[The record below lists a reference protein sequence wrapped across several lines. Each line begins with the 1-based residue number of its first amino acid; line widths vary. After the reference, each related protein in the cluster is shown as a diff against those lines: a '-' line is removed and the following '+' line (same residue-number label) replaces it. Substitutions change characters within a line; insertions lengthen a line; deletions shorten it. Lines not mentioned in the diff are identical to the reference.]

1 MKRRVKRITSRAFLL
16 AIAITLISVPIA
28 HTPAGESPWWQVLT
42 GSRPTNLPP
51 GGSGRLV
58 LTITNLGDWP
68 ADGSG
73 TPVTIVD
80 ELPEGLTATGYE
92 AFAGVKDF
100 SGPVECDIE
109 AAGTLVTCT
118 FEGTLPSYEA
128 LEIEVLVDVT
138 GEPGA
143 PGKVTV
149 SGGNAATASASQP
162 IEVSE
167 EEVPF
172 GFEYFSAQAEEEG
185 GAPTTQA
192 GKHPFQLTTT
202 IQLNSGDIIPG
213 PTRDQTLIEQPALP
227 RNVRF
232 PLPPGLVGNVSV
244 MPTCTLARFNSL
256 PADSCPPETAVG
268 VASVTIVE
276 SQFLG
281 LVRIAVPV
289 FNLVP
294 APGEPARFGFLVKNA
309 AVVIRTKVDPND
321 DYKITASVANASQL
335 AQFLGSTVTLWG
347 TPGDPRHDAARG
359 WECVNRFP
367 EEMGPCVRPPDM
379 SEDAFLRMPVSCV
392 TPLDFQVDLEPWNV
406 PLGSV
411 VEEAQFNGG
420 TMSGCNQVPFNPTI
434 GSAPTSSEAS
444 SPSGLAFEL
453 EMPNA
458 GLLNPKATASEGQ
471 AKKVEVTL
479 PQGMTI
485 NPSQAEGLGACSP
498 AQYAAETA
506 GSLPGQGCPE
516 SSKVGS
522 VQVKTPLLEEE
533 AHGSLYVASPYDNP
547 FDSLLALYMVAKIPQ
562 RGILVKQAGKV
573 ALDPVTGQITS
584 TFDDLPQLP
593 FETFKLNF
601 FGGDRAPLA
610 MPPNCGSYEMVAR
623 FFPWHASNPDA
634 PLPSEIVTRTTSF
647 NVDRGPSGTPCPSGT
662 PPFRPGFEAGTTN
675 NSAGRYSPFNLRLTR
690 ADGDGEFSD
699 FSLELPPGVIGSI
712 AGIPF
717 CPDQGIAAARA
728 RTGPDGG
735 QEELAS
741 PSCPAASQI
750 GRTLVGAGVGPQLSY
765 APGKIYLAGPYQG
778 AKLSIVAISTAK
790 VGPFDLGTVVIR
802 QALRVDPET
811 AEVTTDG
818 SSDPI
823 PQILQGI
830 RVHARDIRAYIDRP
844 DFIFNPTNCE
854 RMSASANVT
863 TAAGQSAEV
872 SSPFQAADCASLGF
886 KPKLS
891 LALLGGTKRT
901 ATPRLKAVLTARKGD
916 ANIGRAQVTLPR
928 SAFLEQAHI
937 RTVCTRVQFRA
948 GAGNGAECPKAS
960 IYGKARAFTPLLDEP
975 LAGPVFLRS
984 SDNELP
990 DLVAALHSSRADFNL
1005 VGRIDSLNGRIRNT
1019 FDAPPDVPVTKFVLE
1034 MQGGKK
1040 GLIVNSTNICKG
1052 KHRAIANF
1060 KGQNGRRH
1068 QFNPV
1073 VKAQCGGKKGAKGKR
1088 K

>member
-1 MKRRVKRITSRAFLL
+1 MKRATYTTLLCALALL
-16 AIAITLISVPIA
+16 ATVPA
-28 HTPAGESPWWQVLT
+28 SASAAPSPWWQVLS
-42 GSRPTNLPP
+42 GSRPTILPP
-51 GGSGRLV
+51 GGSGDLV
-58 LTITNLGDWP
+58 LTITNLGDAP

-73 TPVTIVD
+73 TPVTVVD
-80 ELPEGLTATGYE
+80 ELPEGVTATDVE
-92 AFAGVKDF
+92 AFAGILDF
-100 SGPVECDIE
+100 YDPAEPVECEIE
-109 AAGTLVTCT
+109 AAGTRVTCT
-118 FEGTLPSYEA
+118 YEGTLPSYEA
-128 LEIEVLVDVT
+128 IEVEILVEQT
-138 GEPGA
+138 GEVGA
-143 PGKVTV
+143 AGKVTV
-149 SGGNAATASASQP
+149 SGGNAPAASTSQQ
-162 IEVSE
+162 IKVSE
-167 EEVPF
+167 EAVPF
-172 GFEYFSAQAEEEG
+172 GIEYFSAQAEEEG

-202 IQLNSGDIIPG
+202 IQLNSGNVLGDG
-213 PTRDQTLIEQPALP
+213 TRRNSTVEQPAIP

-232 PLPPGLVGNVSV
+232 PLPEGLIGNASV
-244 MPTCTLARFNSL
+244 MPTCTLEQLNEL
-256 PADSCPPETAVG
+256 PADNCSPETAVG
-268 VASVTIVE
+268 VASVTVVE
-276 SQFLG
+276 SLFLG
-281 LVRIAVPV
+281 LARIAVPV
-289 FNLVP
+289 FNLEP
-294 APGEPARFGFLVKNA
+294 APGEPARFGFSVKNA
-309 AVVIRTKVDPND
+309 PVVIGTRVDPDD
-321 DYKITASVANASQL
+321 DYKITAEVRNASQL

-347 TPGDPRHDAARG
+347 TPGDPRHDPARG
-359 WECVNRFP
+359 WECTNRFP
-367 EEMGPCVRPPDM
+367 DEGLGPCVRPPIG
-379 SEDAFLRMPVSCV
+379 EDAFLRMPVSCV
-392 TPLDFQVDLEPWNV
+392 TPLDFSFQLEPWNV

-434 GSAPTSSEAS
+434 GSAPTTSEAS

-453 EMPNA
+453 EMPNS

-498 AQYAAETA
+498 AQLAAETA
-506 GSLPGQGCPE
+506 SSLPGQGCPE

-573 ALDPVTGQITS
+573 ALDPNTGQITS

-610 MPPNCGSYEMVAR
+610 MPASCGSYEMVAR
-623 FFPWHASNPDA
+623 FFPWHASNPDN

-647 NVDRGPSGTPCPSGT
+647 NVDRGPDGTPCPSGT
-662 PPFRPGFEAGTTN
+662 PPFRPGFEAGSVN
-675 NSAGRYSPFNLRLTR
+675 PAAGTYSPFTARLTR
-690 ADGDGEFSD
+690 NDGEGEFSR
-699 FSLELPPGVIGSI
+699 FSMKLPKGVIGKL

-728 RTGPDGG
+728 RTGPNGG
-735 QEELAS
+735 SEELDN

-778 AKLSIVAISTAK
+778 SKLSIVAISTAK

-811 AEVTTDG
+811 AEVSTDG
-818 SSDPI
+818 AAGDAI

-830 RVHARDIRAYIDRP
+830 RVHARDIWVYVDREN
-844 DFIFNPTNCE
+844 FTLNPTSCA
-854 RMSASANVT
+854 RKSASATVLGSE
-863 TAAGQSAEV
+863 GQSANV
-872 SSPFQAADCASLGF
+872 NSPFQAADCASLGF
-886 KPKLS
+886 RPKLS
-891 LALLGGTKRT
+891 LQLLGGTRRT

-960 IYGKARAFTPLLDEP
+960 IYGKARAISPLLDEP
-975 LAGPVFLRS
+975 LSGPVYLRS

-990 DLVAALHSSRADFNL
+990 DLVAALHSSKVDINL

-1019 FDAPPDVPVTKFVLE
+1019 FDAPPDAPVSKFVLE
-1034 MQGGKK
+1034 MQGGDK

-1073 VKAQCGGKKGAKGKR
+1073 VKAQCGKGKGAKGK
-1088 K
+1088 